1 MTERGDLPDPAS
13 VLALLVAGDR
23 LLVVAALVL
32 GARTVPQ
39 IAERASLPARDVL
52 RVLTR
57 LESAGLA
64 SVDGEEWVLHVDL
77 LRDVVTTNRWP
88 ARETTTVVGDAPPE
102 SAAVLRAFVRGGRLL
117 RVPAQRNK
125 RLVVLDFVARDF
137 EPGTRYTETEV
148 NEKLSVR
155 HPDYAALRRYLV
167 DEGFLARE
175 AGIYWRSGGTVEI

>member
-1 MTERGDLPDPAS
+1 MTEPSDLPDPAS

-23 LLVVAALVL
+23 LPVVAALVL
-32 GARTVPQ
+32 GATTVPEV
-39 IAERASLPARDVL
+39 AERATLPARDVL

-64 SVDGEEWVLHVDL
+64 SVEGDHWALHVDL
-77 LRDVVTTNRWP
+77 LREVVTTNRWP
-88 ARETTTVVGDAPPE
+88 ARETAVAGDAPPE
-102 SAAVLRAFVRGGRLL
+102 SAAVLRAFVRGERLL

-125 RLVVLDFVARDF
+125 RLVVLDFVARAF
-137 EPGTRYTETEV
+137 EPGTRYTEQEV
-148 NEKLSVR
+148 NEMLSAR

-175 AGIYWRSGGTVEI
+175 NGIYWRSGGTVEV